1 LLHVDSCEKTDWPIL
16 IDYCLDANSRSRDR
30 QSAIKKPGITGLFP
44 EKAEAYLVFG
54 TCHILTTAHRRF
66 NLAMSIRAFRNMHSL
81 AFVSCYRAVNQLGTA
96 FTTRHIAD
104 AHTTYF
110 AFVRSH

>member
-1 LLHVDSCEKTDWPIL
+1 LEKKDWPIL
-16 IDYCLDANSRSRDR
+16 IDYCLDANSNGTGR
-30 QSAIKKPGITGLFP
+30 QYTIKKPGITGLLS
-44 EKAEAYLVFG
+44 EKAGANLVFG

-66 NLAMSIRAFRNMHSL
+66 DLAMSIRAFRNMHSL
-81 AFVSCYRAVNQLGTA
+81 AFVSSYRAVDQLGTA
-96 FTTRHIAD
+96 FTTGHIAD